1 MSTNLIRN
9 VYIPKKKFFLENW
22 TTFLFTSFDRIN
34 PFTPRCGLIFQL
46 MSIIESKFWPSA
58 YEATSN
64 WRRGGK
70 KKRRKVFK
78 QLLNPKAY
86 GTAIYALTWKTRI
99 QRERRI
105 LCMYTSWETGFPSSH
120 PFIPGKNNPRNASCN
135 RQPVVS
141 LETRETFKHD
151 PDIILF
157 VSNLS
162 SRYYEY
168 Q

>member
-1 MSTNLIRN
+1 MRVDFPINEYHRIEILECIGSN
-9 VYIPKKKFFLENW
+9 V
-22 TTFLFTSFDRIN
+22 
-34 PFTPRCGLIFQL
+34 QL
-46 MSIIESKFWPSA
+46 TEGWK
-58 YEATSN
+58 
-64 WRRGGK
+64 K

-141 LETRETFKHD
+141 LETRETFKHN

-162 SRYYEY
+162 LLRIPIIFIPILSTNKLKTLI
-168 Q
+168 

>member
-1 MSTNLIRN
+1 MRVDFPINEYHRIEILAECIGSN
-9 VYIPKKKFFLENW
+9 V
-22 TTFLFTSFDRIN
+22 
-34 PFTPRCGLIFQL
+34 QL
-46 MSIIESKFWPSA
+46 TEGWK
-58 YEATSN
+58 
-64 WRRGGK
+64 K

-141 LETRETFKHD
+141 LETRETFKHN

-162 SRYYEY
+162 LLRIPIIFIPILSTNKLKTLI
-168 Q
+168 